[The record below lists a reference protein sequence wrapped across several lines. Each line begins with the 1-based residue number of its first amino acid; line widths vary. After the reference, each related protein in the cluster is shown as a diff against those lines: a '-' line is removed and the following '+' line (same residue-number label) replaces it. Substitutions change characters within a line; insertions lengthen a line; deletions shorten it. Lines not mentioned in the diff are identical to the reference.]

1 MRDFLNKLKRENKL
15 VEIHQ
20 KVDPELEAA
29 ELAKD
34 DTVLFHD
41 INGHKVV
48 LNLLNSR
55 NRLAEILGVKRK
67 EFVQKLSW
75 PPIHGH
81 NSTPVYKVK
90 EVLGKMPDDIT
101 IKGENLIDLPI
112 LKYFPE
118 DAGRYITGGVLIC
131 EYGGIKNASVHRM
144 MVLDEDKLAIRL
156 VPPRHAYT
164 IHRMAKKNGDDL
176 PVAVVIGVNPIFL
189 CASCTRVPLGEE
201 YEYAGYLMKR
211 SLEVFKLKNGVK
223 VPSAEIIIEGY
234 IKKEERAKEGPFVD
248 ITGKYDKVREEPVL
262 EVSNIYSREDPI
274 YQGII
279 PAGIEHKI
287 LMGVLYEPIIYK
299 ACSNVADVKSVI
311 LTEGGCYYF
320 NAIVQINKQTEG
332 DAKNVIM
339 AAFSAHTSLKNVIV
353 VDEDVNIYDPIE
365 IEYAITMWVRWD
377 RDILMIDHVRGS
389 SLDPTVAEDGTTSK
403 IGIDA
408 TKSFRD
414 I

>member
-1 MRDFLNKLKRENKL
+1 MRDLLNKLKRDNKL
-15 VEIHQ
+15 VENHQ
-20 KVDPELEAA
+20 KVEPELEATK
-29 ELAKD
+29 LAND

-41 INGHKVV
+41 IDGHKVV
-48 LNLLNSR
+48 LNLINSR
-55 NRLAEILGVKRK
+55 DRLAEILSVKRE

-75 PPIHGH
+75 PPLSEHDSAPIR
-81 NSTPVYKVK
+81 VK
-90 EVLGKMPDDIT
+90 EILMPADIAISEK
-101 IKGENLIDLPI
+101 IKNLTDLPI

-131 EYGGIKNASVHRM
+131 EYNGMRNSSVHRM

-164 IHRMAKKNGDDL
+164 IHRMAEKNGDDL
-176 PVAVVIGVNPIFL
+176 PVAVVIGANPIFL
-189 CASCTRVPLGEE
+189 YASCTRVPLGEE
-201 YEYAGYLMKR
+201 FEYASYLMKKP
-211 SLEVFKLKNGVK
+211 LEVFKLKNGAK
-223 VPSAEIIIEGY
+223 VPPAEIIIEGY

-274 YQGII
+274 YQGVI

-287 LMGVLYEPIIYK
+287 LMGVPYESIIYN
-299 ACSNVADVKSVI
+299 ACSNAADVKSVL

-353 VDEDVNIYDPIE
+353 VDEDVNIYDPLE
-365 IEYAITMWVRWD
+365 VEYAITMWVRWD
-377 RDILMIDHVRGS
+377 RDLLMIDHVRGS

-403 IGIDA
+403 VGIDA